1 MSAEIFF
8 FFFNFVFSFGCA
20 VKKKREH
27 LQMTSLQDLSDM
39 SEVSVEFDDSRDG
52 DSSAGGEDSGDE
64 DSGNDSLA
72 SDEDAYKLDAAGRL
86 SLLRKMKD
94 RMSKSDLFDEEDLQA
109 VDSEM
114 ARIVEREKNSLRAK
128 MEERLRILTKF
139 DKHLNMG
146 RHHTPLNEYF
156 VQKQMQMQSLAEDA
170 DEEDF

>member
-1 MSAEIFF
+1 
-8 FFFNFVFSFGCA
+8 
-20 VKKKREH
+20 
-27 LQMTSLQDLSDM
+27 MTSLQDLSDM
-39 SEVSVEFDDSRDG
+39 SEVSVEFGDSRDSNSG
-52 DSSAGGEDSGDE
+52 DSAGDEDSGEDSGD
-64 DSGNDSLA
+64 DSLA

-146 RHHTPLNEYF
+146 KHHSPLNEYF
-156 VQKQMQMQSLAEDA
+156 VQKQMQMQQLAEDA

>member
-1 MSAEIFF
+1 
-8 FFFNFVFSFGCA
+8 
-20 VKKKREH
+20 
-27 LQMTSLQDLSDM
+27 MTSLQDLSDM

-52 DSSAGGEDSGDE
+52 DSSAGDEDSAGGEDSGE

-146 RHHTPLNEYF
+146 KHHSPLNEYF